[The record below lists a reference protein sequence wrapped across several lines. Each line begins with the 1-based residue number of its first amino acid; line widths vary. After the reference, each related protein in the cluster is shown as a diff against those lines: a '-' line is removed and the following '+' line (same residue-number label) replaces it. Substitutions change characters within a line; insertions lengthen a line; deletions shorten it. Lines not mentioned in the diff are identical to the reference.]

1 MARVELPYVVLVPID
16 LTLPAYPGRGVV
28 VGEGVDGRPFWAY
41 FVTGRSAA
49 SRRRRLRVGGSAITV
64 EPVDDDARPD
74 DLRHYACVQSTGRF
88 TVVGNGAHVSA
99 IAECLERG
107 DSFERAYEDL
117 APEPDPPIFT
127 PRIAA
132 AHGDGETWMGAVW
145 REGPDDCR
153 ETWRIDGAPGA
164 GHLLTTYAGDDVT
177 IRAARHIQTVT
188 GVETPSA
195 FVDSLWAGLDLRYR
209 VVVAAGYF
217 DRAPA
222 VEATVGSDDCHSDGA
237 DNGGRS
243 G

>member
-1 MARVELPYVVLVPID
+1 
-16 LTLPAYPGRGVV
+16 
-28 VGEGVDGRPFWAY
+28 VGMGAERRPFWAY

-49 SRRRRLRVGGSAITV
+49 SRRRRLRTRGAAITV
-64 EPVDDDARPD
+64 EPIDDDARPD

-88 TVVGNGAHVSA
+88 TVVGNGAHVSR
-99 IAECLERG
+99 IAERLEHG
-107 DSFERAYEDL
+107 DSFERAYEGL

-132 AHGDGETWMGAVW
+132 AYGDGRTWMGTVW
-145 REGPDDCR
+145 RAGSDDSR
-153 ETWRIDGAPGA
+153 ETWPVDIGPGA
-164 GHLLTTYAGDDVT
+164 GRLLTTYNGDGVT
-177 IRAARHIQTVT
+177 PRAARHVQTVT
-188 GVETPSA
+188 GLDTPSA
-195 FVDSLWAGLDLRYR
+195 FVDALWPRLDARYR

-222 VEATVGSDDCHSDGA
+222 IEATVGCDDCHGDGT